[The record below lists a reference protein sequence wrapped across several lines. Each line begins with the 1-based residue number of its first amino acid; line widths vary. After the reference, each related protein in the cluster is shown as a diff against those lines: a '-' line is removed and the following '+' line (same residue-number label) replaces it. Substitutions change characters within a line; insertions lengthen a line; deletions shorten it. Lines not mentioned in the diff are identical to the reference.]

1 MEGLTNAVASTPGV
15 TFTYAPADI
24 QGLADTVQSGRQ
36 NVGTSSAPQ
45 VQMGPPRASPTASP
59 ISFQLTLSRLENIY
73 AA

>member
-24 QGLADTVQSGRQ
+24 QGLADAVQSGRQ

-45 VQMGPPRASPTASP
+45 VQMGPPRAGGLTGPAGLLQACRSAS
-59 ISFQLTLSRLENIY
+59 NIHS
-73 AA
+73 

>member
-1 MEGLTNAVASTPGV
+1 MGGLTNAVASKPGV

-24 QGLADTVQSGRQ
+24 QGLADAVQSGRQ

-45 VQMGPPRASPTASP
+45 VQMGLPRVGPTASP
-59 ISFQLTLSRLENIY
+59 ISFQLTLSKLENTY